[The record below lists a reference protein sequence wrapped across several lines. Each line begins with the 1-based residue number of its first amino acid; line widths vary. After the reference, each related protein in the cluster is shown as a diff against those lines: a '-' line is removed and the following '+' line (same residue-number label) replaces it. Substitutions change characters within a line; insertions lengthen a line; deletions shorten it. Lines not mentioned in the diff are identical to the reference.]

1 MKLVMASSDAALT
14 VSKELQK
21 MLLQYR
27 IAFLLSLPKKERLL
41 FLLGLNQLLLSC
53 MAQIASEV
61 PRTDPPAVSLIVET
75 VCRPIVRTGPPSIAF
90 IN

>member
-61 PRTDPPAVSLIVET
+61 PRTD
-75 VCRPIVRTGPPSIAF
+75 GPPSIAF

>member
-61 PRTDPPAVSLIVET
+61 PRTDTPAVSLIMET
-75 VCRPIVRTGPPSIAF
+75 VCRPIVRTGPPSIAL